1 MSDPRLDQL
10 SARQRECLRL
20 VGQGKRTKDIARLLG
35 RSHHTIHRDIENA
48 TRLLGA
54 ATRFEAAEMLQ
65 HQPRH
70 QLRGH
75 GTGDD
80 EPFVNEPRDLAD
92 DRDFPAHPP
101 LQPPPVGAGRQ
112 IGFDAV
118 REEYVPFVHSNQ
130 AYSNRAHSNRAHS
143 NRAMPPPPRTE
154 QERAGPY
161 DLINRHRVIVS
172 IIATV
177 LLAALMAGF
186 LAIAH
191 ELQQLLIGWTYPS
204 H

>member
-54 ATRFEAAEMLQ
+54 TTRFEAAEMLRDGGGRARESRSRYPLES
-65 HQPRH
+65 H
-70 QLRGH
+70 
-75 GTGDD
+75 D

-101 LQPPPVGAGRQ
+101 LQPPPAGAGRQ

-118 REEYVPFVHSNQ
+118 REEYVPFVHSN
-130 AYSNRAHSNRAHS
+130 RAHS
-143 NRAMPPPPRTE
+143 NRAMPPPPRAE